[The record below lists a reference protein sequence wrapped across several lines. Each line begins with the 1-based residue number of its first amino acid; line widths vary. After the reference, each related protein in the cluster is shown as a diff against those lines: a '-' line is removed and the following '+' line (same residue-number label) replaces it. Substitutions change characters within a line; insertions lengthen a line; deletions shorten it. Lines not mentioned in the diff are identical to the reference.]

1 MERLSQ
7 IAYIFAKVSIILVAI
22 FLVSVVVLNI
32 SEDLLS
38 EETLNILS
46 SSIVEKIMFLVLF
59 FGLILSTLALL
70 LEAIIILAIII
81 LKKKIT
87 KKKMLLKTL
96 TIAILSFIAS
106 SFILFATPNPPSFDT
121 FEESCRPSKTTKIEA
136 NMSRLRTLAEIYKY
150 SNNNSYS
157 GFENDPQILPI
168 RKHIEKCGGSAFT
181 ININPDGTQYCAVVK
196 LPLSETS
203 WYCIDST
210 GAAKT
215 IGEYTNSPNCSSN
228 YYTCE

>member
-1 MERLSQ
+1 MEKLSQ
-7 IAYIFAKVSIILVAI
+7 ITYIFAKVSIILVTV

-38 EETLNILS
+38 EETLSILS
-46 SSIVEKIMFLVLF
+46 SSIVEKIMFLMLF
-59 FGLILSTLALL
+59 FGLIFSTLALL

-87 KKKMLLKTL
+87 EKKMLLKTFA
-96 TIAILSFIAS
+96 IAILSFIAS
-106 SFILFATPNPPSFDT
+106 SFILFATSNPPSFES
-121 FEESCRPSKTTKIEA
+121 FEESCRPSKTIKIGA
-136 NMSRLRTLAEIYKY
+136 NMSRLRTLAEIYRY

-168 RKHIEKCGGSAFT
+168 RKHIEKCEGSAFA
-181 ININPDGTQYCAVVK
+181 INISPDGTQYCVEVK
-196 LPLSETS
+196 LPLSETT

-210 GAAKT
+210 GAT
-215 IGEYTNSPNCSSN
+215 EEYTNSPNCSSN